1 MKIQIQ
7 VGMKVKDKITGFA
20 GTVTG
25 VVRYISGCNQA
36 LVVPPAREDGSFI
49 SGEWFD
55 LQRLEI
61 TSQDVLVLDNSIT
74 PGADRAPT
82 RRA

>member
-1 MKIQIQ
+1 MIRT
-7 VGMKVKDKITGFA
+7 GMKVKDKITGFA

-25 VVRYISGCNQA
+25 VVQYISGCNQA

-49 SGEWFD
+49 AGEWFD

-61 TSQDVLVLDNSIT
+61 TNHDVLVLDNSTT

>member
-1 MKIQIQ
+1 MKTQIQ

-25 VVRYISGCNQA
+25 VVQYISGCNQA
-36 LVVPPAREDGSFI
+36 LVVPPAREDGSLI
-49 SGEWFD
+49 GGEWFD

-61 TSQDVLVLDNSIT
+61 TNSNVLVLDNSAT

-82 RRA
+82 RRV